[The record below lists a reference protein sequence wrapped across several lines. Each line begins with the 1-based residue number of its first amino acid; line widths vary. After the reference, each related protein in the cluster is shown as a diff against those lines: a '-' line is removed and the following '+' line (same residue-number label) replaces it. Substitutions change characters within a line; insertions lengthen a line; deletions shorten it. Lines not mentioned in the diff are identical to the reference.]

1 MSMSDLNKWIGEGRL
16 TRDCGSNERDFA
28 YIQNG
33 GDGLAVATVSIAV
46 NRNRKKG
53 NEYVDDVSFFDIK
66 IYGKTAENLKPY
78 LTKGQL
84 IRVEGVLKQ
93 DRWQD
98 KQTGNNM
105 SKIYINAESVRLIG
119 GKRDDN
125 GQNGYQQN
133 TAYNGY
139 TPPQTTTGQYQPN
152 GIGQVQQMAG
162 QTVQTRQAQQIQPH
176 NDGFQ
181 EDLDFGKNEYPDN
194 YIPF

>member
-1 MSMSDLNKWIGEGRL
+1 MGMSDLNKWIGEGRL

-53 NEYVDDVSFFDIK
+53 NEYVDDVSFFDVK

-98 KQTGNNM
+98 KTTGNNM

-119 GKRDDN
+119 GKREDN
-125 GQNGYQQN
+125 GQQNQQN

-139 TPPQTTTGQYQPN
+139 TPPNTT
-152 GIGQVQQMAG
+152 AG
-162 QTVQTRQAQQIQPH
+162 APH
-176 NDGFQ
+176 NQQPQNNGYQQNGGYQNGGFQ
-181 EDLDFGKNEYPDN
+181 EDLPYSED
-194 YIPF
+194 IPF